1 MKEIY
6 LIQLEA
12 RYNEAIRKSRANEH
26 NPDIGRLRQATS
38 RSIFAMLFATLK
50 DASSALWRRIA

>member
-12 RYNEAIRKSRANEH
+12 RYKEAIRKSRANGH
-26 NPDIGRLRQATS
+26 VPVKGRPRQAKS
-38 RSIFAMLFATLK
+38 RSIFAMLFVTLT